1 MRLYAALPQSQ
12 SLASSHAS
20 AQEYRV
26 YEASNKLTYR
36 TQRVELR
43 FLADVSSSGNLAAQT
58 LSKLKKRSPAASAA
72 DAGTNEDVER
82 KQKALQAANS
92 MRVEDYARYTH
103 NATVLKQWGD
113 DFVLEVPDDKG
124 DPPTEEGRARDCAR
138 CKVSYIVKAVLSDV
152 EQKACVHH
160 WVDTYTHALL
170 VES

>member
-1 MRLYAALPQSQ
+1 
-12 SLASSHAS
+12 
-20 AQEYRV
+20 
-26 YEASNKLTYR
+26 
-36 TQRVELR
+36 
-43 FLADVSSSGNLAAQT
+43 
-58 LSKLKKRSPAASAA
+58 
-72 DAGTNEDVER
+72 
-82 KQKALQAANS
+82 
-92 MRVEDYARYTH
+92 MRVEDFARYTH

-160 WVDTYTHALL
+160 WVDTYTHAPL